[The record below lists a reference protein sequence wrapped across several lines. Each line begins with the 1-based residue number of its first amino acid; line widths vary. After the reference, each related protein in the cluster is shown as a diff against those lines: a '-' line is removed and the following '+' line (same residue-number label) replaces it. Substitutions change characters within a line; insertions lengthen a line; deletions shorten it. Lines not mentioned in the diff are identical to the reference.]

1 MNGWKIVLR
10 IAETRKES
18 HGVFKPELDAVLLK
32 AIEIINGIVI
42 THKNIIFY
50 IKRRESKKKE
60 MRGMASRPASAAIW
74 ETGVEG
80 GNDYLRL
87 CFGIITIMKAIG
99 IKRYSLKPKGKNIEI
114 ALELLELSLILK
126 KSVKKAANK
135 K

>member
-1 MNGWKIVLR
+1 
-10 IAETRKES
+10 
-18 HGVFKPELDAVLLK
+18 
-32 AIEIINGIVI
+32 
-42 THKNIIFY
+42 
-50 IKRRESKKKE
+50 
-60 MRGMASRPASAAIW
+60 MRGMASHPASAAIW

-87 CFGIITIMKAIG
+87 CFVIITIMKAVG